1 MDINN
6 LVKLIEKTFFF
17 DINRKIDSLVGNN
30 GKLVHYTS
38 ASVARNIIEKEELWM
53 RKTIRMNDASEVF
66 YGKTC
71 IDNVICKQNIA
82 DRINSFI
89 KIFDAD
95 KDLKDLVSFYYY
107 FINGI
112 KNRTYI
118 SCLSEHLNQERN
130 IGRLSMWRAYG
141 SSTGVA
147 LIINPKFLKEETVIL
162 NNFFLTLPVIYDEKD
177 FEKIFLDI
185 LNNIQIHLNELSNLN
200 LEDFFKLFSYMIY
213 VYILS
218 IKHPGFAEEREW
230 RIILSHIHMG
240 AEKFISPD
248 LIERSVENINNIPE
262 IIYKIK
268 LNKYDFISPYKSS
281 LLEKII
287 IGPSACA
294 DIVAESFEEI
304 LQLKGIPNAKD
315 MIIVSNIPLRTAY

>member
-1 MDINN
+1 MDISN

-17 DINRKIDSLVGNN
+17 DINRKIKSLLDND

-53 RKTIRMNDASEVF
+53 RKTVRMNDASEVL
-66 YGKTC
+66 YGETC
-71 IDNVICKQNIA
+71 IKNVIYKKNIA
-82 DRINSFI
+82 DKINSFI
-89 KIFDAD
+89 GKFNSD
-95 KDLKDLVSFYYY
+95 KNLQDLLWYCSNL
-107 FINGI
+107 INDI

-118 SCLSEHLNQERN
+118 SCLSEHLNQEKN

-141 SSTGVA
+141 SSTGIA
-147 LIINPKFLKEETVIL
+147 LIINPKFLKEETVIP
-162 NNFFLTLPVIYDEKD
+162 NNFFLTLPVIYSETD

-185 LNNIQIHLNELSNLN
+185 LNNIQIHLDELSNFN

-218 IKHPGFAEEREW
+218 VKHPGFAEEREW

-268 LNKYDFISPYKSS
+268 LNNYDFISPYKSS